1 MEARICEFTMAVNAF
16 LMRNQS
22 GPLTDAFL
30 DWLEPIAQNY
40 HGLAA
45 IPHLDLPGL
54 IAQLRGAS
62 EKLTTV
68 GDFQIGG

>member
-1 MEARICEFTMAVNAF
+1 VEARICEFTMAVNAF

-45 IPHLDLPGL
+45 IPHLRPTGFDC
-54 IAQLRGAS
+54 
-62 EKLTTV
+62 TTARRV
-68 GDFQIGG
+68 